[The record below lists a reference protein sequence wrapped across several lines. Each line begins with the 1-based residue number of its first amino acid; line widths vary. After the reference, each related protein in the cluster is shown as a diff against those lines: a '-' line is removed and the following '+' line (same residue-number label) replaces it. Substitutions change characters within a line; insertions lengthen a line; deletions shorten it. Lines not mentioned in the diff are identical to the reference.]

1 MTHGF
6 NTPASGGSEVCP
18 VCSEIYPAA
27 NPSCP
32 KCGYAPGTVAGSE
45 SDQPVQPAVQITYP
59 GSAGRN
65 WGALAAVLF
74 TLLVGGIALFVGLDV
89 RDRVT
94 SAFDEVFESDDF
106 GDVFDSNSSDGS
118 DELSSASCT
127 KELTQYLRRL
137 FFALAGVDTNA
148 TSEAFLD
155 ASGEF
160 GGGSREYQALVD
172 IYSSFELNSLAV
184 QGQPRKALK
193 KAVPRVRKACR

>member
-1 MTHGF
+1 MTYGF
-6 NTPASGGSEVCP
+6 NTPATGGSEVCP

-27 NPSCP
+27 NPNCP
-32 KCGYAPGTVAGSE
+32 KCGYAPGTVADSE
-45 SDQPVQPAVQITYP
+45 SDQPARPPVPVTYP

-74 TLLVGGIALFVGLDV
+74 TLLGGGIALFVGLDA

-106 GDVFDSNSSDGS
+106 GDVLDPTGSDNS
-118 DELSSASCT
+118 DELSSAACT
-127 KELTQYLRRL
+127 KKLTQYLRRL

-155 ASGEF
+155 GAAEF
-160 GGGSREYQALVD
+160 GGGSREYQSLVD
-172 IYSSFELNSLAV
+172 IYSTFELNSLAV
-184 QGQPRKALK
+184 QGHPRRALK
-193 KAVPRVRKACR
+193 KAVPRIRKACR